1 MLSNP
6 FSRRLYMRK
15 LVLLITCV
23 AAVTVVPAQAK
34 PSKPDHPAKSQKC
47 QPHKV
52 GYKAS
57 GTLVTATI
65 EQTAGSATPERGDD
79 RYSGSVTVDVSKA
92 NHHAPK
98 GEQTYTLDSARVKFY
113 DSDHNK
119 VADEPQAGDRVKVKG
134 KITRLAK
141 KCDTSGFTSTIT
153 VRKVEFKPPKPAKP

>member
-1 MLSNP
+1 MQ
-6 FSRRLYMRK
+6 K
-15 LVLLITCV
+15 LVLLMACIV
-23 AAVTVVPAQAK
+23 AAMVVPAQAK
-34 PSKPDHPAKSQKC
+34 PPKPDHPAKSHKC

-65 EQTAGSATPERGDD
+65 TQTAGSATPERGDD
-79 RYSGSVTVDVSKA
+79 RYSGSVTVDVTKA

-98 GEQTYTLDSARVKFY
+98 GEQTYTLDSARVRFY
-113 DSDHNK
+113 DSDHNN

-153 VRKVEFKPPKPAKP
+153 VRKVEFKPPKPPKPATP

>member
-1 MLSNP
+1 MH
-6 FSRRLYMRK
+6 K
-15 LVLLITCV
+15 LVLLIAFVV
-23 AAVTVVPAQAK
+23 AATVVPAQAT
-34 PSKPDHPAKSQKC
+34 PSKPDQPAKSHKC

-65 EQTAGSATPERGDD
+65 TQTAGSTTPEHRDD

-92 NHHAPK
+92 NHHSPT

-113 DSDHNK
+113 DSDHNQ

-141 KCDTSGFTSTIT
+141 KCDTSDFTSTIT
-153 VRKVEFKPPKPAKP
+153 VRRVEFKPPRPAKP